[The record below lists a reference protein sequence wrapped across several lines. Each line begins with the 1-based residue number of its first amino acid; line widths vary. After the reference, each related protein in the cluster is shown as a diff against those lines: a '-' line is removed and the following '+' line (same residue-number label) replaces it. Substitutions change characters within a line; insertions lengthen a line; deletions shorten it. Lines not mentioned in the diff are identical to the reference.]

1 MGRTLPSYRVIL
13 EKERANWKKVFCS
26 KLRDQDI
33 EYFNALWDYAFL
45 FADAASTN
53 SKPIFMENIL
63 LSMLLGQQK
72 EIERLKR
79 EIVSIKKGKS
89 IEK

>member
-13 EKERANWKKVFCS
+13 EKERASWKKAFCS

-33 EYFNALWDYAFL
+33 EYFNSIWDYAFM

-53 SKPIFMENIL
+53 SKPIFMENIF

-72 EIERLKR
+72 EIEILKR
-79 EIVSIKKGKS
+79 EIEQIKKKNQ
-89 IEK
+89 